1 MSIRLSW
8 GVKVGMTAAGMVAM
22 LMFVP
27 VRTSLGQGIHENI
40 VTGWVGRYDH
50 LSHQYFCRIET
61 QNGVELD
68 IPIPR
73 LPSKLLTNRG
83 HGEFWT
89 TGSDKVRVLT
99 AAFHAHPHMLEEDL
113 GTRANVADRLSPFPG
128 RPVAYRQSF
137 LESLSRLH
145 FNPRRVGGPNI
156 PPTTRHWGPL
166 TDGLLQI
173 DTRADNNTLVQLRP
187 GEVPAPLEVWRRQH
201 GLGRVG
207 PIKAAD
213 AHLGEPD
220 GYQHHHHMK
229 HAHA

>member
-1 MSIRLSW
+1 
-8 GVKVGMTAAGMVAM
+8 MTAGGMVAV

-73 LPSKLLTNRG
+73 LPSKLFINRG
-83 HGEFWT
+83 AGEFWT
-89 TGSDKVRVLT
+89 TGSDQVSVLR

-137 LESLSRLH
+137 LESLSRRH
-145 FNPRRVGGPNI
+145 FNPRVVGGPNI
-156 PPTTRHWGPL
+156 PPTTRVWGSLP
-166 TDGLLQI
+166 DGLLQI

-187 GEVPAPLEVWRRQH
+187 GEVPAPLEQVWRQR

-213 AHLGEPD
+213 AHFSEPD
-220 GYQHHHHMK
+220 RDQHHHDMK
-229 HAHA
+229 NAHA